1 MTSQKVS
8 VKAKDVEITINGE
21 PRTISSGSTAADL
34 IAQLGLTGKRLALE
48 VNQDI
53 VSRSEYARFTLQAN
67 DKVEVV
73 HAIGG
78 G

>member
-1 MTSQKVS
+1 M
-8 VKAKDVEITINGE
+8 DITLNGE
-21 PRTISSGSTAADL
+21 KSRIEAGTTAADL
-34 IAQLGLTGKRLALE
+34 IVQLGLTGKRLALE
-48 VNQDI
+48 INQDI
-53 VSRSEYARFTLQAN
+53 IRRSEYPQYTLQAN

>member
-1 MTSQKVS
+1 M
-8 VKAKDVEITINGE
+8 DITLNGKK
-21 PRTISSGSTAADL
+21 SSIETGTTAADL

-53 VSRSEYARFTLQAN
+53 VRRSEYPQYTLRAN